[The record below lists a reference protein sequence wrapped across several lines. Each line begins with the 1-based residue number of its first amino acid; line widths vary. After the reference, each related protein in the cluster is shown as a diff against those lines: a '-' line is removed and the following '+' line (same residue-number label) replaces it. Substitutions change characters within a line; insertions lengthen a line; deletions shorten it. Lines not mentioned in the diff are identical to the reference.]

1 MTQMSENEKNY
12 LEHEKN
18 YLEIEQDLRRRYR
31 KNLWCRFT
39 KAIREYELVQEGD
52 CIAVCISGGKDSMLM
67 AKLFQELKRH
77 NKFEFDVKF
86 LVMDPGYKAENRQ
99 LIELNAKRLNIPL
112 DIFASDIFESAICAP
127 ECGAAICTAGQRSL
141 AAIRLRSDTIMMM

>member
-39 KAIREYELVQEGD
+39 KAIREYELVQEG
-52 CIAVCISGGKDSMLM
+52 
-67 AKLFQELKRH
+67 ELHCSLYFR
-77 NKFEFDVKF
+77 
-86 LVMDPGYKAENRQ
+86 RQ
-99 LIELNAKRLNIPL
+99 RIQ
-112 DIFASDIFESAICAP
+112 C
-127 ECGAAICTAGQRSL
+127 
-141 AAIRLRSDTIMMM
+141 